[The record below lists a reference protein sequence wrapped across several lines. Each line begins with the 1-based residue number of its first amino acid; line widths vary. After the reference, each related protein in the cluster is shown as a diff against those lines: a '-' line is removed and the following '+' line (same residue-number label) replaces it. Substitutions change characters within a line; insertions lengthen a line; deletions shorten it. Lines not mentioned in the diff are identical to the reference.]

1 MAYQTVTKTSYGTR
15 LKNSFGGIFTGF
27 LLFIAGTAL
36 LFWNEG
42 RTVKT
47 TRMLKEA
54 QGQCVELGDIAAVN
68 ADMNGKVVHASG
80 LATTEERLADDTF
93 GIGAVAIQIAR
104 EVEYYQW
111 VETSHSETKDKIGGG
126 QETTTTYEYQRE
138 WVDEPVNSSAFA
150 DPEYKDVNVVLR
162 TYEDKNLLASHV
174 SFGAYR
180 LPEGLTR
187 QMRRW
192 TNLPAEVPQEI
203 LDPLNASLQSQEK
216 VQVPMVQTSGNVLY
230 LGQNPANPA
239 VGDVRISFRQV
250 LPGEVSLIAKVVNDS
265 FEPFTAKN
273 GYSLLTLQDGTVSMD
288 NMFQT
293 EKEGNKTTGWI
304 LRIIAFLLILIGLRS
319 IFDIVVTLL
328 KVLPFL
334 ANIANLGIK
343 LVTFVLALAWTLVVF
358 AIAWLFYRP
367 VLGIALLVAAG
378 ALIWLLAKK
387 SKDTPAPTVPEG
399 PAA

>member
-80 LATTEERLADDTF
+80 LATTEERIAYDTF

-239 VGDVRISFRQV
+239 VGDVRITFRQV
-250 LPGEVSLIAKVVNDS
+250 LPGEVSLIAKVVNDT

-293 EKEGNKTTGWI
+293 EKEGNKTMGWI

-378 ALIWLLAKK
+378 ALIWLLAKR
-387 SKDTPAPTVPEG
+387 SKDAPVPTAPDG